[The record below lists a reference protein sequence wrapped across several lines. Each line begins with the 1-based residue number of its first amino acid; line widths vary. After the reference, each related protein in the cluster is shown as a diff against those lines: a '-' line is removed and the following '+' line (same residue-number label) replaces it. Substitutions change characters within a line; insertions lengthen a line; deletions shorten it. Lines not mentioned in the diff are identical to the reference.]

1 MPNPTGGLIGW
12 RKAILLPLAIM
23 GGAVLVAVLIFYY
36 PQLKGLVI
44 KTTPVPTPKIIEV
57 ITTESGKLP
66 PDLPKDIVLDKDAS
80 ILRGS
85 YTKPFMFSEGG
96 GTMYQA
102 QSTLAFTTNKNA
114 ADIFSL
120 YGGYLKN
127 GKWEGIT
134 SLDKNGIKRLT
145 ASKGPDKIAVTISR
159 NSLTNQTTVDIF
171 NLHIGT
177 WSSIKKS
184 PSPSPTPAPSK

>member
-12 RKAILLPLAIM
+12 RRTLLFPIAIM

-44 KTTPVPTPKIIEV
+44 KTTPAPTPKIEV
-57 ITTESGKLP
+57 IATGSGQLP
-66 PDLPKDIVLDKDAS
+66 PDLPKDIILDKNAS

-85 YTKPFMFSEGG
+85 YTRPFVFPQGG
-96 GTMYQA
+96 GTIYQV
-102 QSTLAFTTNKNA
+102 QSTLAFITNKNT

-120 YGGYLKN
+120 YNSYLKN

-134 SLDKNGIKRLT
+134 PLDENGIKRLT
-145 ASKGPDKIAVTISR
+145 ASKGQDKITITISK
-159 NSLTNQTTVDIF
+159 NFLTDQTTVDIF

-177 WSSIKKS
+177 WSSINKS
-184 PSPSPTPAPSK
+184 PSPSPTPTLSK

>member
-1 MPNPTGGLIGW
+1 MGW
-12 RKAILLPLAIM
+12 RKAFLLPLAIM

-36 PQLKGLVI
+36 PQLKRLVI
-44 KTTPVPTPKIIEV
+44 KTIPAPTPKIEV

-66 PDLPKDIVLDKDAS
+66 PDLPKDIVLDKDAN

-85 YTKPFMFSEGG
+85 YTKPFMFSMGG
-96 GTMYQA
+96 GTMYQV

-120 YGGYLKN
+120 YNSYLKN

-145 ASKGPDKIAVTISR
+145 ALKSQDKIAITIST

-177 WSSIKKS
+177 WSSINKS
-184 PSPSPTPAPSK
+184 PSPSPTPKK